1 VNLGNWPLKANLF
14 DREFI
19 AGPVLLLFSTDPEAA
34 KTALLAD
41 PVKAQKDIVKI
52 NRSLLAWEFVVGRD
66 SIAVVKK
73 PR

>member
-1 VNLGNWPLKANLF
+1 VNLGSWPLKATLF
-14 DREFI
+14 DGESI
-19 AGPVLLLFSTDPEAA
+19 AGPVPLFFSTDPEAA
-34 KTALLAD
+34 KAALLAD
-41 PVKAQKDIVKI
+41 PVKAHKDIVKI